1 MSYIIYVVLSIVIL
15 LHAFVVDSQLK
26 LFYNI
31 RKGSAFPVTIY
42 KSCIKHCS
50 AEPRNEDGEDDEY
63 WVNPTVWQPSRAN
76 RNSQQHGEAGGK
88 YRKLDF
94 RTLSRHAIT
103 SCQSPGDGK

>member
-50 AEPRNEDGEDDEY
+50 AEPRNEDGEDDEL
-63 WVNPTVWQPSRAN
+63 WKGMVTVGESNKRAKTM
-76 RNSQQHGEAGGK
+76 S
-88 YRKLDF
+88 
-94 RTLSRHAIT
+94 
-103 SCQSPGDGK
+103 